1 MPIRVDAYMAGG
13 IASGTVDRAG
23 QLRDLLETSTDMT
36 LAQTS
41 WQPIDGAAPQAAG
54 DLTISIDDVL
64 MVVSDDD
71 PYISMHASWHGISL
85 VVGPYLVAGEL
96 PTLPGF
102 DPGRA
107 LTRPSGEFVMLRE
120 VKLGI
125 VGEGDETV
133 SFPHALI
140 NRYGVD
146 RVKADI
152 MLGFFFP
159 GAVMDAPEGTHAP
172 LSAGVERLPATAAAD
187 DTAAVTP
194 PEPAASAGPG

>member
-41 WQPIDGAAPQAAG
+41 WQPLDGAAPQAAG
-54 DLTISIDDVL
+54 DMTVAMDDVL

-71 PYISMHASWHGISL
+71 PFMSMHASWHAISL
-85 VVGPYLVAGEL
+85 VVGPYLVTGEL

-120 VKLGI
+120 VKLGL

-133 SFPHALI
+133 SFGHALI

-172 LSAGVERLPATAAAD
+172 LSAGVERLPTTAAEEP
-187 DTAAVTP
+187 AAAPP
-194 PEPAASAGPG
+194 PEPAASAGPS